1 MTTRLNPAADRM
13 QPIRFDLPAWSSS
26 ARAFLDTSPSP
37 AGPLAFAV
45 NGDGALLRTQFL
57 EGRYPT
63 TIEQELARAGFGVTR
78 DPERTAPVRQQLA
91 EYAEGRRT
99 AFDLPLVL
107 DGDGWQQAVWRV
119 LLAVPFGE
127 TRSYGRVAALAGRPG
142 AAREVGE
149 AVAAN
154 PLPLVVPC
162 HRVIGADGSLKG
174 FTGGV
179 HLKRRL
185 LAHEGAR
192 PALAI

>member
-1 MTTRLNPAADRM
+1 MIERSSLTANHMR
-13 QPIRFDLPAWSSS
+13 PIRFDLPA
-26 ARAFLDTSPSP
+26 RAHVTHAYLDTTPSP

-45 NGDGALLRTQFL
+45 NADGALLRTQFL
-57 EGRYPT
+57 EGRYRS
-63 TIEQELARAGFGVTR
+63 TIAQELARGGFAVAR
-78 DPERTAPVRQQLA
+78 DAERTASVRRQLV

-99 AFDLPLVL
+99 AFDLPLTL
-107 DGDGWQQAVWRV
+107 DGDGWQQTVWRV
-119 LLAVPFGE
+119 LLEIPFGE

-174 FTGGV
+174 FAGGRQ
-179 HLKRRL
+179 LKRRL
-185 LAHEGAR
+185 LAHEGSR
-192 PALAI
+192 PALAV